1 MRQSHVLLQSYSV
14 YYQKVKFIETMKII
28 SIRDIIK
35 WNKGTQTRDTLIQ
48 KGKNYLSYEM
58 SVAPLREVPG
68 LLWICM
74 DKQV

>member
-48 KGKNYLSYEM
+48 KGKSYRII
-58 SVAPLREVPG
+58 VYNVQ
-68 LLWICM
+68 
-74 DKQV
+74 KQKASGTAD